1 MKSLAFPSIS
11 TGAFGYPVHEAAEIA
26 VRTIVEV
33 LPPCAHVEHVRFVLF
48 DIATCKT
55 YVRAAENL
63 SRESAA
69 ISVIFR
75 KVLHEKKT
83 HRRQLEDVQNPDQ
96 TRDFFRD
103 FLPLVHGH
111 DRDEIVVCPTYLCLD
126 AAVHAA
132 KGSNVAI
139 GAQDLYWEKEG
150 AFTGEINAGMLVAVG
165 VTHVIIGHSERRQY
179 FGETDD
185 TVNLKLKSALEAGL
199 IPIVCV
205 GEVLEEREAGLTDD
219 VLRRQCLR
227 AFHKVS
233 AKKAVS
239 LVVAYEPVWAIGTGK
254 TATPQMAA
262 DAHASIRAEAAE
274 SFGQEFADKLRILY
288 GGSVKPENAHA
299 LMSEEEI
306 DGALVG
312 GASLDPKSFAAIVKY

>member
-1 MKSLAFPSIS
+1 MRKKVI
-11 TGAFGYPVHEAAEIA
+11 AANWKMY
-26 VRTIVEV
+26 
-33 LPPCAHVEHVRFVLF
+33 
-48 DIATCKT
+48 KT
-55 YVRAAENL
+55 
-63 SRESAA
+63 
-69 ISVIFR
+69 
-75 KVLHEKKT
+75 
-83 HRRQLEDVQNPDQ
+83 PDQ
-96 TRDFFRD
+96 AREFFRD
-103 FLPLVHGH
+103 FLPMVHGH
-111 DRDEIVVCPTYLCLD
+111 DRDEIVVCPNYIALD

-132 KGSNVAI
+132 KGSRVAI
-139 GAQDLYWEKEG
+139 GAQNIHWEKEG
-150 AFTGEINAGMLVAVG
+150 AYTGEICTGMLLAVG

-199 IPIVCV
+199 VPIVCV

-233 AKKAVS
+233 AKKAAS

-254 TATPQMAA
+254 TATPQLAA
-262 DAHASIRAEAAE
+262 DAHAIIRSQAAE
-274 SFGQEFADKLRILY
+274 SFGRDFAGKLRILY

-312 GASLDPKSFAAIVKY
+312 GASLDPKSFTAIVKY